1 MVKPGFREGDAA
13 DAMQIIA
20 GVLDGVLNKDISD
33 GKYGFV
39 LLVFERDEDALKGET
54 GSRTNY
60 VSNCQRQDVIAALKE
75 VTARFEGQPKVEGRA

>member
-1 MVKPGFREGDAA
+1 MTKPGFNKGDAA
-13 DAMQIIA
+13 DAMQMIA
-20 GVLDGVLNKDISD
+20 KVLDGVLNKDISD

-39 LLVFERDEDALKGET
+39 LLVFEREGET

-75 VTARFEGQPKVEGRA
+75 VTARFEGQAQVEGRA

>member
-1 MVKPGFREGDAA
+1 MNKPGFNKGDAA
-13 DAMQIIA
+13 DAMQMIA
-20 GVLDGVLNKDISD
+20 TVLDGVLNKDISD

-39 LLVFERDEDALKGET
+39 LLVFEREGET

-75 VTARFEGQPKVEGRA
+75 VTARFEGQPKVEGHA

>member
-1 MVKPGFREGDAA
+1 MSTKPGFNKSDAA
-13 DAMQIIA
+13 DAVQMIA
-20 GVLDGVLNKDISD
+20 KVLDGVLNKDISD

-39 LLVFERDEDALKGET
+39 LLVFEREGQT

>member
-1 MVKPGFREGDAA
+1 MTNPGFNKSDAA
-13 DAMQIIA
+13 DAMQMIA
-20 GVLDGVLNKDISD
+20 KVLDGVLNKDISD

-39 LLVFERDEDALKGET
+39 LLVFEKEGET

-75 VTARFEGQPKVEGRA
+75 VTARFEGQPKVEGHA

>member
-1 MVKPGFREGDAA
+1 MTKPGFNKGDAA
-13 DAMQIIA
+13 DAMQMIA
-20 GVLDGVLNKDISD
+20 TVLDGVLNKDISD

-39 LLVFERDEDALKGET
+39 LLVFEREGET

-75 VTARFEGQPKVEGRA
+75 VTARFEGQPRVEGHA

>member
-1 MVKPGFREGDAA
+1 MTNSGFNKSDAA
-13 DAMQIIA
+13 DAMQMIA
-20 GVLDGVLNKDISD
+20 KVLDGVLNKDISD

-39 LLVFERDEDALKGET
+39 LLVFEKEGET

-75 VTARFEGQPKVEGRA
+75 VTARFEGQPKVEGHA

>member
-1 MVKPGFREGDAA
+1 MTKPGFREGDAA
-13 DAMQIIA
+13 DALQMIA
-20 GVLDGVLNKDISD
+20 TVLDGVLNKDISD

-39 LLVFERDEDALKGET
+39 LLVFEREGMA

>member
-1 MVKPGFREGDAA
+1 MIKPGFRQGDAA
-13 DAMQIIA
+13 DAMQMIA
-20 GVLDGVLNKDISD
+20 TVLDGVLNKDISD

-39 LLVFERDEDALKGET
+39 LLVFEREGET

-75 VTARFEGQPKVEGRA
+75 VTARFEGQPRTEGHA